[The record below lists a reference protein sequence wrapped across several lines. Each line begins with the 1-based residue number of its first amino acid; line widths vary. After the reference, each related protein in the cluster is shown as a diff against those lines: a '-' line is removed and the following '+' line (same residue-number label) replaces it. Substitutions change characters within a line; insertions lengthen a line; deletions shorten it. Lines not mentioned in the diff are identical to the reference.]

1 MWFKFAVRRFL
12 PSLFSLC
19 GVLVIAFVLT
29 RALPG
34 DPAAYLAGPSASTQA
49 VDEIRQS
56 LGLDR
61 SWPEQFLA
69 YVSQVGRGDLG
80 SSWSTG
86 QPVAAELKARLP
98 ASLELT
104 ALGLLFAVG
113 VAVPLGIAAALK
125 PGSAVDHAA
134 RFIATA
140 GVSLPTF
147 FTGLLLVYVFY
158 YLLGWFPAPLGR
170 LAPFAD
176 APEHVTGLYLVDSVL
191 AGDVAL
197 WLESLSYLMLP
208 AATLG
213 IFALAPIARMTRA
226 SMLSV
231 LSSDFIRT
239 ARASQLPARQ
249 VLVSYALRNALIP
262 VVTTLGMVF
271 SYLLGANVLV
281 EKVFSWPGLGSF
293 ALEALVISDY
303 AAVQGFVLIMGV
315 TYVLLNLAI
324 DVAYGLI
331 DPRVKV
337 ES

>member
-1 MWFKFAVRRFL
+1 MWAKLIARRIV

-34 DPAAYLAGPSASTQA
+34 DPAAYLAGPSASAQA
-49 VDEIRQS
+49 VEEIRRN

-61 SWPEQFLA
+61 SWAEQFVG
-69 YVSQVGRGDLG
+69 YVRDIARGDLG
-80 SSWSTG
+80 VSWSTG
-86 QPVAAELKARLP
+86 QPVAHELKARLP

-104 ALGLLFAVG
+104 ALGLLFAIG
-113 VAVPLGIAAALK
+113 IAVPLGVAAALR
-125 PGSAVDHAA
+125 PGSAIDHAA
-134 RFIATA
+134 RLMATA

-147 FTGLLLVYVFY
+147 FTGLLLVYFFY

-176 APEHVTGLYLVDSVL
+176 APPHVTGLFLVDSLLDGNVVL
-191 AGDVAL
+191 WAD
-197 WLESLSYLMLP
+197 SLHYLLLP

-226 SMLSV
+226 SMLGV

-239 ARASQLPARQ
+239 ARACQLPPLK
-249 VLVSYALRNALIP
+249 VLGTYALRNALIP

-281 EKVFSWPGLGSF
+281 EKVFSWPGIGSF

-303 AAVQGFVLIMGV
+303 AAVQGFVLIMGI
-315 TYVLLNLAI
+315 TYVVLNLMI
-324 DVAYGLI
+324 DVTYGLI